1 MAAKCCNRCGIPANP
16 VNGVVLHHD
25 AIGGNCSISQFFL
38 QGLFEEAERAGKMP
52 HLFLQ
57 EVLAGG
63 LPNLIRVYAAM
74 LPIINDAK
82 RARASEEQNPSQQ
95 QTQPPQAPQQQQP
108 RAQGGE

>member
-1 MAAKCCNRCGIPANP
+1 MMAAKCCNRCGIPANP

-82 RARASEEQNPSQQ
+82 RARASEEQNASQQ
-95 QTQPPQAPQQQQP
+95 QTQPQQAP
-108 RAQGGE
+108 RAKSRCVCM